1 MESSLPPVFL
11 AQHAHIHSEARR
23 ERMLGDFTEAEL
35 RQCLPG
41 HNSIVWLLWHIARDE
56 DLMVNTAIRG
66 VPEVFDRGDWQARM
80 GVTRRDFGAGWAH
93 EDVAEFSAQV
103 DIPAL
108 HAYRSAVGDETRLGL
123 VARDFEDLDEPVL
136 HAAQRALA
144 SGDLGPSA
152 ELVRDLM
159 ERQGKWWFL
168 CWEVIGH
175 SYAHLGE
182 AGHIA
187 TLLGHPGD

>member
-1 MESSLPPVFL
+1 
-11 AQHAHIHSEARR
+11 
-23 ERMLGDFTEAEL
+23 
-35 RQCLPG
+35 
-41 HNSIVWLLWHIARDE
+41 
-56 DLMVNTAIRG
+56 MVNTAIRG
-66 VPEVFDRGDWQARM
+66 VPEVFDRGHWQTRM
-80 GVTRRDFGAGWAH
+80 GVTRRDFGIGWTQ

-123 VARDFEDLDEPVL
+123 VAKDFDDLDEPVL

-144 SGDLGPSA
+144 SGDLGPGS

-182 AGHIA
+182 AAHIA
-187 TLLGHPGD
+187 TLLGHPGN